1 MYRIILIKIKKLFFF
16 VEFSGPFWYNEGIKK
31 IDCKGLRKMK
41 KSAWFLLWFCVFC
54 MSFSLPYSAESFVDD
69 CSSDLST
76 LTRETYNLVD
86 ADGYFQSF
94 PSKPVEDT
102 TALSVRDYKEY
113 GEIVYSIEDV
123 QEVTVSA
130 YRVSYPSFVV
140 RYPDGNLAYGVM
152 PDETEGG
159 EMLPLWLDETT
170 DYVYCIVDDQYF
182 LLYGDH
188 LEEVPAPENELVPYG
203 IDIQQSP
210 DGERFESVEVDRA
223 EVTMYSDEYVNIFDE
238 SFSASIAPDS
248 KYIKVRLKQFSC
260 YPIPGSPDG
269 SLEFKANLA
278 MIHEVTCEGEGSN
291 LNPGGGAQLPE
302 GEEPSSEDDTKGG
315 SGSSSGSKKAG
326 DLSLSAERSDSTS
339 TSSSSTTSTS
349 TTESSSTS
357 TSDSNNT
364 TTTNNY
370 TSNYFIIDSSP
381 EAQAILKK
389 ALGIEAEE
397 EAKTPE
403 ETEEIASGN
412 LGGSSQADLGSTAQT
427 TVTEEVLYQ
436 DEPAIDSSYD
446 AIAPVAQQLQGS
458 TEQEDWK
465 LYLLI
470 LLALA
475 VVVLE
480 VVRIIRIRGTQKDE
494 PDDNDG
500 SI

>member
-1 MYRIILIKIKKLFFF
+1 
-16 VEFSGPFWYNEGIKK
+16 
-31 IDCKGLRKMK
+31 MK

-54 MSFSLPYSAESFVDD
+54 MAFSLPYSAESFVDD

-102 TALSVRDYKEY
+102 TALSIRDYKEY

-130 YRVSYPSFVV
+130 YRIGYPSFVV
-140 RYPDGNLAYGVM
+140 RYPNGELAYKVM

-302 GEEPSSEDDTKGG
+302 GED
-315 SGSSSGSKKAG
+315 
-326 DLSLSAERSDSTS
+326 
-339 TSSSSTTSTS
+339 
-349 TTESSSTS
+349 
-357 TSDSNNT
+357 
-364 TTTNNY
+364 
-370 TSNYFIIDSSP
+370 
-381 EAQAILKK
+381 
-389 ALGIEAEE
+389 
-397 EAKTPE
+397 
-403 ETEEIASGN
+403 ET
-412 LGGSSQADLGSTAQT
+412 
-427 TVTEEVLYQ
+427 
-436 DEPAIDSSYD
+436 
-446 AIAPVAQQLQGS
+446 QLPRDFS
-458 TEQEDWK
+458 
-465 LYLLI
+465 
-470 LLALA
+470 
-475 VVVLE
+475 
-480 VVRIIRIRGTQKDE
+480 
-494 PDDNDG
+494 
-500 SI
+500 

>member
-1 MYRIILIKIKKLFFF
+1 
-16 VEFSGPFWYNEGIKK
+16 
-31 IDCKGLRKMK
+31 MK

-54 MSFSLPYSAESFVDD
+54 MAFSLPYSAESFVDD

-76 LTRETYNLVD
+76 LTRERYNLVD

-102 TALSVRDYKEY
+102 TALSIQDYKEY

-152 PDETEGG
+152 SDETEGG

-302 GEEPSSEDDTKGG
+302 GED
-315 SGSSSGSKKAG
+315 
-326 DLSLSAERSDSTS
+326 
-339 TSSSSTTSTS
+339 
-349 TTESSSTS
+349 
-357 TSDSNNT
+357 
-364 TTTNNY
+364 
-370 TSNYFIIDSSP
+370 
-381 EAQAILKK
+381 
-389 ALGIEAEE
+389 
-397 EAKTPE
+397 
-403 ETEEIASGN
+403 
-412 LGGSSQADLGSTAQT
+412 
-427 TVTEEVLYQ
+427 V
-436 DEPAIDSSYD
+436 
-446 AIAPVAQQLQGS
+446 
-458 TEQEDWK
+458 
-465 LYLLI
+465 
-470 LLALA
+470 
-475 VVVLE
+475 
-480 VVRIIRIRGTQKDE
+480 
-494 PDDNDG
+494 
-500 SI
+500 

>member
-1 MYRIILIKIKKLFFF
+1 
-16 VEFSGPFWYNEGIKK
+16 
-31 IDCKGLRKMK
+31 MK

-54 MSFSLPYSAESFVDD
+54 MAFSLPYSAESFVDD

-102 TALSVRDYKEY
+102 TALSIQDYKEY
-113 GEIVYSIEDV
+113 GEIIYSIEDV

-130 YRVSYPSFVV
+130 YRIGYPSFVV
-140 RYPDGNLAYGVM
+140 RYPNGELAYKVM

-182 LLYGDH
+182 LLYDDH
-188 LEEVPAPENELVPYG
+188 LEKVSAPENELVPYG

-302 GEEPSSEDDTKGG
+302 GEEPSSEDDTQGG
-315 SGSSSGSKKAG
+315 SGSSSGSGSKKAG

-389 ALGIEAEE
+389 ALGIEVEE

-403 ETEEIASGN
+403 ETEET
-412 LGGSSQADLGSTAQT
+412 D
-427 TVTEEVLYQ
+427 
-436 DEPAIDSSYD
+436 
-446 AIAPVAQQLQGS
+446 
-458 TEQEDWK
+458 
-465 LYLLI
+465 
-470 LLALA
+470 
-475 VVVLE
+475 
-480 VVRIIRIRGTQKDE
+480 
-494 PDDNDG
+494 
-500 SI
+500 